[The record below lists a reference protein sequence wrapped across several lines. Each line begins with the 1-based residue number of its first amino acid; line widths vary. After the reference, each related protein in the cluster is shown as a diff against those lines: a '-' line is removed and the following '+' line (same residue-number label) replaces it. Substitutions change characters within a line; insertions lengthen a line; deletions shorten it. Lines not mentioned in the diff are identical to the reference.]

1 MRWLISVWIICCCS
15 LLGQESEGK
24 EVTRSPEDLQQ
35 RVDGLWKEDLAY
47 SKNWKELETFTF
59 AWSIAEIKGFLDH
72 YPDHRKSDFG
82 ELLVERWA
90 YLDPEELLESFRATN
105 SEKQKLSERAG
116 KGLEANPVEAVLS
129 REWSIFDSMMAGWS
143 RKDPK
148 AAWNATKK
156 PNGRVSHLVL
166 FNEDFGYLT
175 PIRIFENLAAVDA
188 AYAWEEF
195 ANFPDDRFANYR
207 ESILRG
213 ISRGLP
219 EETDWEEALKKA
231 VDLSGKH
238 LDQLKHVIR
247 ENLLARWLPHDYEA
261 AEDWFWSE
269 KSLMVVTDE
278 TYYSLDSSTARFL
291 FGRNVDPDLKLR
303 VRVSMRPAIVRWMAT
318 DFNSSL
324 KWLRERQSV
333 VRDLLDK
340 SAGSLD
346 EIVPPASL
354 REMMVACFSRN
365 ERESVLRELLKR
377 EASVGMFCQ
386 VGKKKEMRGSLREL
400 DVSADLIE
408 QIREGYLL
416 DDDE

>member
-1 MRWLISVWIICCCS
+1 
-15 LLGQESEGK
+15 
-24 EVTRSPEDLQQ
+24 
-35 RVDGLWKEDLAY
+35 
-47 SKNWKELETFTF
+47 
-59 AWSIAEIKGFLDH
+59 
-72 YPDHRKSDFG
+72 
-82 ELLVERWA
+82 
-90 YLDPEELLESFRATN
+90 
-105 SEKQKLSERAG
+105 
-116 KGLEANPVEAVLS
+116 
-129 REWSIFDSMMAGWS
+129 
-143 RKDPK
+143 
-148 AAWNATKK
+148 
-156 PNGRVSHLVL
+156 
-166 FNEDFGYLT
+166 
-175 PIRIFENLAAVDA
+175 
-188 AYAWEEF
+188 YAWEEF
-195 ANFPDDRFANYR
+195 ANFPDDRFGNYR

-213 ISRGLP
+213 ISRGLR

-247 ENLLARWLPHDYEA
+247 ENLLARWLPHDFEA

-333 VRDLLDK
+333 VRDLLGK
-340 SAGSLD
+340 TAGSLD
-346 EIVPPASL
+346 EIVPPESL

-400 DVSADLIE
+400 DVSADLGEQIIK